1 MGRGEDRGDRVAP
14 QPEPMT
20 GRAEV
25 LAWFALRRRAYPWRG
40 ARDPYR
46 VLVSE
51 VMLQQT
57 QAARVAPA
65 YRFFLRR
72 FPTIRTLAR
81 ASRADVVRAWGSL
94 GYNRRAV
101 ALSEAARTVM
111 GDHRGQ
117 VPADPEVLARLPGV
131 GPYTAAAVASIGHG
145 VPVPAIDTN
154 VRRVVAR
161 AQIGRDDAVPA
172 EIEVAAAEWLDRG
185 DPGSWNQALM
195 DLGRE
200 VCRPVPRCQ
209 ACPLSRTC
217 RFRLQGSTP
226 RRPQRRQARF
236 EGSFRQLR
244 GAVIRDL
251 RGVESTTLAALAGR
265 VGRPLAEVA
274 SAVARLSAEGL
285 VLAGPAAM
293 AGRGSGRVRLAP

>member
-1 MGRGEDRGDRVAP
+1 
-14 QPEPMT
+14 MT
-20 GRAEV
+20 GRTEV
-25 LAWFALRRRAYPWRG
+25 LAWFAPRRRAYPWRG

-65 YRFFLRR
+65 YRSFVRR
-72 FPTIRTLAR
+72 FPTVRALAR
-81 ASRADVVRAWGSL
+81 APRADVVREWGSL

-101 ALSEAARTVM
+101 ALSEAARIIIR
-111 GDHRGQ
+111 DHRGR
-117 VPADPEVLARLPGV
+117 VPADPQVLAGLPGV
-131 GPYTAAAVASIGHG
+131 GPYTAAAVASLGHG
-145 VPVPAIDTN
+145 RPVPAIDTN

-161 AQIGRDDAVPA
+161 ARIGRDESVPA

-185 DPGSWNQALM
+185 EPGSWNQALM

-200 VCRPVPRCQ
+200 VCRPVPRCL

-226 RRPQRRQARF
+226 ARPQGRQTRF

-251 RGVESTTLAALAGR
+251 RGVESTTLAALAR
-265 VGRPLAEVA
+265 RLGRPLADVA

-285 VLAGPAAM
+285 VLAGPVAL